1 MATKNSTYERP
12 IRERLHKLDLSV
24 SHGFEHIDLVLSYAI
39 ELQSTY
45 GGDLDVITA
54 AALLHDLGRSDPSYR
69 GVESAVQSAK
79 SALIILED
87 IEFPSEKISSV
98 MQAIAEH
105 DQSDLRPSTMEGRI
119 LKDADFLA
127 GFGATGIIRSAM
139 WTGETRGNMSDLVER
154 LERKMA
160 ARFASL
166 EFEQSRYH
174 GMREYIFVKLFIDK
188 LQSVD
193 TLSPLPSAP
202 YVVIEGIS
210 GSGKSIQMEMLRN
223 HYIKEGYV
231 PVTLHEPTP
240 WYRQIRSA
248 LDVNKSDR
256 STQLLLLLLDRYINV
271 RKVIQE
277 ALALGNPVISDRSYL
292 SSMVYQA
299 GEGWQSASNIAYL
312 HMILPQPTHIFLL
325 DTTAQE
331 AIHRIEVR
339 AMSQEIPL
347 GEHETLDQLTFHRQ
361 QFLSLVDFFP
371 HMHIINTQIYEPE
384 AIHEQI
390 WAILTRYVA

>member
-1 MATKNSTYERP
+1 MATKTSVYENA
-12 IRERLHKLDLSV
+12 IREQLYKLVLSS
-24 SHGFEHIDLVLSYAI
+24 SHSFEHLDLVLSYAI
-39 ELQSTY
+39 GLQSTY

-54 AALLHDLGRSDPSYR
+54 AALLHDLGRSDPSHR
-69 GVESAVQSAK
+69 GVESALQSAK
-79 SALIILED
+79 SALLILEN
-87 IEFPSEKISSV
+87 IEFPSEKIPNV

-105 DQSDLRPSTMEGRI
+105 DQADLRPSTIEGRI

-127 GFGATGIIRSAM
+127 GFGATGIVRSAM

-188 LQSVD
+188 LRFIG

-202 YVVIEGIS
+202 YVIIEGIS
-210 GSGKSIQMEMLRN
+210 GSGKSTQMEMLRN
-223 HYIKEGYV
+223 HYIKEGYT

-240 WYRQIRSA
+240 WYRQMRSA

-256 STQLLLLLLDRYINV
+256 ATQLLLLLLDRYIYV

-277 ALALGNPVISDRSYL
+277 ALALGNPVIADRSYL
-292 SSMVYQA
+292 SSMIYQA

-339 AMSQEIPL
+339 AMSQKIPL
-347 GEHETLDQLTFHRQ
+347 GEHETLDQLTFDRQ
-361 QFLSLVDFFP
+361 QFLSLIDFFP
-371 HMHIINTQIYEPE
+371 HMHIIDTQKYGPDIV
-384 AIHEQI
+384 HEQI
-390 WAILTRYVA
+390 WAILSGT